1 MANQRNRSALFT
13 SRDTENSIFFF
24 TVTGGCLILAVL
36 LHAKFLSGKKWLDAV
51 YMMLGS
57 MPQVLASSTMLT
69 IFKEG
74 VDIMFTRYQEFK
86 KSREK
91 AVAEAVAEAKTVVV
105 AKTVAE
111 TIKAYQAWEAWYKN
125 GAKEDEMPQIPS
137 YILDEIQR
145 TTQDKNARKPR

>member
-1 MANQRNRSALFT
+1 MANQSNRSALFT

-24 TVTGGCLILAVL
+24 TVTGGVLILAVL

-74 VDIMFTRYQEFK
+74 VDIMFTRYQEYRK
-86 KSREK
+86 RVEE
-91 AVAEAVAEAKTVVV
+91 ARTEGIAEA
-105 AKTVAE
+105 
-111 TIKAYQAWEAWYKN
+111 IKAYRAWEAWHNN
-125 GAKEDEMPQIPS
+125 GAKEDEMPQIPPH
-137 YILDEIQR
+137 ILDVIQQ
-145 TTQDKNARKPR
+145 TTQDKNARNPDKH